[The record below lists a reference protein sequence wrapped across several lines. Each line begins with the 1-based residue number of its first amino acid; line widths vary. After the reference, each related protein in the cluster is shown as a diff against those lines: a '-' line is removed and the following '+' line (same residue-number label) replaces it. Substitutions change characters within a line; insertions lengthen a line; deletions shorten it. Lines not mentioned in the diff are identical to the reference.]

1 MYNRMTGEVSELVDE
16 HDLGSCAARRVGS
29 SPSFPRIK
37 VFFIFPLTLFTLCP
51 NMNSDR
57 ARRGG
62 SGALNSQSALARLN
76 SDQRTVWFN
85 L

>member
-37 VFFIFPLTLFTLCP
+37 FLLYLSVDTIYPLP
-51 NMNSDR
+51 
-57 ARRGG
+57 
-62 SGALNSQSALARLN
+62 
-76 SDQRTVWFN
+76 
-85 L
+85 